1 MAARDDEGP
10 ASRSVDAEK
19 ALLHAQLGAG
29 RDALIWKV
37 AGLTEADRRRPLT
50 PTGTNLIG
58 LVKHMTWIEGWYLCE
73 FFDRERP
80 RLSWESDVD
89 AEWGHHSHM
98 YAKPEE
104 TTDDL
109 IADYRATS
117 VAADTVIEDLD
128 LDAEGR
134 HWSGDTVSLRSMV
147 LAVLVDTVRHAGQSD
162 IMRELIDGAT
172 GDRHSPSGFYG
183 TADEEYRSAYLARV
197 RGEMS
202 TADWWDYITTRGK
215 RWS

>member
-1 MAARDDEGP
+1 M
-10 ASRSVDAEK
+10 DAEK

-172 GDRHSPSGFYG
+172 GDRRSPSGFYG
-183 TADEEYRSAYLARV
+183 TADEEYRLAYLARV
-197 RGEMS
+197 RGEIS
-202 TADWWDYITTRGK
+202 TADWWDHITTRGK